1 MWTKFERQK
10 SDRQKVLAPLSDHGW
25 LFIAQGLLEYELKN
39 KLWEADFSSP
49 DSVIGEP
56 LRYVMVLF
64 HSYKKETWS
73 PLYAE

>member
-1 MWTKFERQK
+1 MWTTFERQK

-56 LRYVMVLF
+56 L
-64 HSYKKETWS
+64 
-73 PLYAE
+73 